1 MNNMEK
7 KDYIVVFAD
16 GEEFSAAATNK
27 KHAAIIAT
35 AERLNADVEHSLT
48 IDSIYIN
55 EEYPRNLIQVQWI
68 VSFFPDLSK
77 KS

>member
-1 MNNMEK
+1 MKK

-16 GEEFSAAATNK
+16 GEEISAAATSK
-27 KHAAIIAT
+27 KYAAIIAT
-35 AERLNADVEHSLT
+35 AERLNSDVEHSLI

-68 VSFFPDLSK
+68 ATFSPIRS
-77 KS
+77 